1 MNSQFPPSHETA
13 TVSEAET
20 AGGAQL
26 LSHSVFGIAVSGVC
40 TSSLRSYPTVNGS
53 RSGKNGWLPSGA
65 IDSCFSPLVAFIPPR
80 LVRLVAVQ
88 TINPTEANNN
98 NSARPLSF
106 MSAGNYDKKN

>member
-1 MNSQFPPSHETA
+1 LNSQFPPSHETA
-13 TVSEAET
+13 TVSVAET

-26 LSHSVFGIAVSGVC
+26 LSHSVFGIAVSGV
-40 TSSLRSYPTVNGS
+40 LHL
-53 RSGKNGWLPSGA
+53 LPPLVPHRERLSIRQERLVA
-65 IDSCFSPLVAFIPPR
+65 ERRNRFLFLPLVAFIPPR

-88 TINPTEANNN
+88 IINPTEANNN